1 MWPIKVQ
8 TISICHWVN
17 WEMNTG
23 KYVFAQVASFID
35 ANDFKKC
42 VDQYDGNYKVK
53 GYSCWHQL
61 LCMMFGQLANR
72 ESLSDLVLCLQT
84 QRNKWYHLGIGSSI
98 SKSNMAYANEHR
110 NWQIFSDFAYML
122 IAEARQCI
130 LPNEALSDFEENAV
144 YAIDTTTIDLC
155 LEVFW
160 WAKFRRHKAAIKLH
174 TVLDIKTEIPCY
186 VHITDGK
193 VHEVNIF
200 DKIEFEPCG
209 FYVMD
214 RGFVVYK
221 RLYTIHQCQ
230 AYFITRA
237 KKNMR
242 YRRIYSAKADK
253 TTGVLFDQTI
263 RLVNYY
269 AAREYPEK
277 LRLVKYFDKESNNT
291 FIFLTNNFELTALQ
305 IALLYKYRWKIELFF
320 KWIKQHL
327 KVKAFWGH
335 SENAVKVQVYV
346 AIITFTIV
354 ALIKQKLKTPLTQY
368 QILQILSLT
377 LLSKT
382 PLNQLFQ
389 DALIQYVKEPQD
401 NQLKMF

>member
-1 MWPIKVQ
+1 
-8 TISICHWVN
+8 
-17 WEMNTG
+17 MNTG
-23 KYVFAQVASFID
+23 KYVFAQIASFID

-84 QRNKWYHLGIGSSI
+84 QKNKWYHLGIGSSI

-110 NWQIFSDFAYML
+110 NWQIFSDFAYIL
-122 IAEARQCI
+122 IAEARQSI
-130 LPNEALSDFEENAV
+130 VPNEALSDFEENAI

-186 VHITDGK
+186 IHITDGK
-193 VHEVNIF
+193 VHEVNVL
-200 DKIEFEPCG
+200 DEIEFEPLG
-209 FYVMD
+209 FYIMD
-214 RGFVVYK
+214 RGFVVYE
-221 RLYTIHQCQ
+221 RLYAIHQCQ

-237 KKNMR
+237 KANMR
-242 YRRIYSAKADK
+242 CRRIYSAKVDR
-253 TTGVLFDQTI
+253 TTGVIYDQTI

-277 LRLVKYFDKESNNT
+277 LRRVKYFDKESNKA
-291 FIFLTNNFELTALQ
+291 FVFLTNNFELTALQ
-305 IALLYKYRWKIELFF
+305 IGLLYKYRWKIELFF

-327 KVKAFWGH
+327 KIKAFWGH

-346 AIITFTIV
+346 AIITFVTI
-354 ALIKQKLKTPLTQY
+354 ALIKQKLKTQLTQY

-377 LLSKT
+377 LLDKT

-389 DALIQYVKEPQD
+389 DALIQYVKEPED

>member
-1 MWPIKVQ
+1 
-8 TISICHWVN
+8 
-17 WEMNTG
+17 MNTG
-23 KYVFAQVASFID
+23 KYVFAQVVSFID

-42 VDQYDGNYKVK
+42 VDRYDGNYKVK

-61 LCMMFGQLANR
+61 LCMMFGQLSNR

-84 QRNKWYHLGIGSSI
+84 QSNKWYHLGIGNSI

-110 NWQIFSDFAYML
+110 NWQIFSDFAYIL
-122 IAEARQCI
+122 IAEARQYI
-130 LPNEALSDFEENAV
+130 LPNETLSDFEENAI

-160 WAKFRRHKAAIKLH
+160 WAKFRRNKAAIKLH

-186 VHITDGK
+186 IHITDGK
-193 VHEVNIF
+193 VHEVNVL
-200 DKIEFEPCG
+200 DQIEFEPLG
-209 FYVMD
+209 FYIMD
-214 RGFVVYK
+214 RGFVDYE
-221 RLYTIHQCQ
+221 RLFAIHRCQ

-237 KKNMR
+237 KTNMR
-242 YRRIYSAKADK
+242 CRRIYSAKAEK
-253 TTGVLFDQTI
+253 TTGVILDQTI
-263 RLVNYY
+263 RLVNFY
-269 AAREYPEK
+269 ATREYPEK
-277 LRLVKYFDKESNNT
+277 LRRIKYYDKESNNT

-305 IALLYKYRWKIELFF
+305 VALLYKYRWKIELFF

-327 KVKAFWGH
+327 KIKAFWGH

-346 AIITFTIV
+346 AIITFVTV
-354 ALIKQKLKTPLTQY
+354 ALIKQKLKTPLTRY

-377 LLSKT
+377 LLTKI
-382 PLNQLFQ
+382 PLYQLFQ
-389 DALIQYVKEPQD
+389 DALIQYVKEPED

>member
-1 MWPIKVQ
+1 
-8 TISICHWVN
+8 
-17 WEMNTG
+17 MNTG

-42 VDQYDGNYKVK
+42 VDRYDGNYKVK

-110 NWQIFSDFAYML
+110 NWQIFSDFAYVL

-130 LPNEALSDFEENAV
+130 TPNEALSGFEENAI

-174 TVLDIKTEIPCY
+174 TLLDIKTEIPSY
-186 VHITDGK
+186 IHITDGK
-193 VHEVNIF
+193 VHEVNVL
-200 DKIEFEPCG
+200 DEIEFEPFG
-209 FYVMD
+209 FYIMD
-214 RGFVVYK
+214 RGFVVYE
-221 RLYTIHQCQ
+221 RLYTINQCQ

-237 KKNMR
+237 KTNMR
-242 YRRIYSAKADK
+242 CRRIYSAKVDR
-253 TTGVLFDQTI
+253 TTGVIYDQTI

-269 AAREYPEK
+269 AAKEYPEK
-277 LRLVKYFDKESNNT
+277 LRRVKYFDKESNKT
-291 FIFLTNNFELTALQ
+291 FVFLTNNFELSALQ

-327 KVKAFWGH
+327 KIKAFWGH

-346 AIITFTIV
+346 AIITFVTV
-354 ALIKQKLKTPLTQY
+354 ALIKQKLKTRLTQY

-389 DALIQYVKEPQD
+389 DALIQYVKEPED